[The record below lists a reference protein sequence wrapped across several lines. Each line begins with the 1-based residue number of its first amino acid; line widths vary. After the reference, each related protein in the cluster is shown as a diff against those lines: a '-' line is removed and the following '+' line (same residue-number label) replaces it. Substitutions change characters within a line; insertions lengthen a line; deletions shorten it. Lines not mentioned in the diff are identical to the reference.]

1 LSQRYVARYEQ
12 RASAISLTLTQCKA
26 LAELQKNEGIS
37 QVRLAE
43 LTGVEPMTMVRIL
56 DRMESDQL
64 IERRPDPDDRRA
76 RRLYLTDKG
85 QPLVAEVWRMAE
97 LTRAELFTGIGQE
110 EIQVFMRVLE
120 QLHANTSRFDSHPLA
135 SAGAEPDSKAAAAR
149 APRSAVNTSR

>member
-1 LSQRYVARYEQ
+1 MDRLKNFGFLLKDLSQRYVARYEQ

-26 LAELQKNEGIS
+26 LAELEKNEGIS

-43 LTGVEPMTMVRIL
+43 LTGVDPMTMVRIL

-64 IERRPDPDDRRA
+64 IERRPDPEDRRA

-97 LTRAELFTGIGQE
+97 LTRGELFSGIGKE
-110 EIQVFMRVLE
+110 DRLVFMRVLE
-120 QLHANTSRFDSHPLA
+120 QLHANTSRFGSLPLA
-135 SAGAEPDSKAAAAR
+135 APATEPDPS
-149 APRSAVNTSR
+149 P